1 MSDIR
6 IEVTG
11 RFKTA
16 TTIRNPRQLPT
27 QMHEGYT
34 VFTVP
39 ELSDYELV
47 VLK

>member
-1 MSDIR
+1 MNDIR
-6 IEVTG
+6 IEVAG

-16 TTIRNPRQLPT
+16 TTIRNPLKIPT
-27 QMHEGYT
+27 QMHDGYT

-39 ELSDYELV
+39 ELADYELV